1 MKLADLA
8 GLEDPQTILEPLANY
23 MRPMLISSL
32 KEKRKTLFSENAG
45 KMKHLLDNLQK
56 KLDEVCTVMIAN

>member
-8 GLEDPQTILEPLANY
+8 GLEDPLTILGPLANY

-32 KEKRKTLFSENAG
+32 KEKRKTLFTENAG
-45 KMKHLLDNLQK
+45 KMKQLLDNLQK
-56 KLDEVCTVMIAN
+56 KLDEVSTVVIAN

>member
-1 MKLADLA
+1 
-8 GLEDPQTILEPLANY
+8 

-56 KLDEVCTVMIAN
+56 KLDEVSTVMIAN